1 MPSLAQPVRSR
12 LRATTS
18 LTPDQVKQVFLD
30 AAARAKGDVWNGRQR
45 VRRTSTS
52 AKADVYEIRDALGTR
67 RLMLLRVVTQA
78 SGGRTQVRVDVED
91 AQVVAP
97 SKLLR
102 MKEPKVLA
110 GHTLR
115 QLLTDRKSVV

>member
-1 MPSLAQPVRSR
+1 
-12 LRATTS
+12 
-18 LTPDQVKQVFLD
+18 
-30 AAARAKGDVWNGRQR
+30 
-45 VRRTSTS
+45 
-52 AKADVYEIRDALGTR
+52 
-67 RLMLLRVVTQA
+67 
-78 SGGRTQVRVDVED
+78 VRVDVED

-115 QLLTDRKSVV
+115 QLLTAAADGLRAGDPDANVKVREGLED